1 MKKHEWKERT
11 EDGPRLFIASHHG
24 AEWNLRS
31 KLKSEE
37 EWTYHD
43 PIELEHWVALRDI
56 LWRKY
61 QRKRL
66 PFSQI
71 EQIDKTIE
79 KMREELPPPP
89 PLETI
94 EASDEEE

>member
-11 EDGPRLFIASHHG
+11 EDGLRFFIASHHG
-24 AEWNLRS
+24 AEWTLRS

-43 PIELEHWVALRDI
+43 PIELDHWVELRDI

-79 KMREELPPPP
+79 KLKEELPAP
-89 PLETI
+89 PLVE
-94 EASDEEE
+94 EVLEEEE